1 MRNFAYHRPDTI
13 AAAVD
18 AARAEGAQI
27 LAGGTTMVDLMK
39 IGVFNPD
46 ALIDI
51 TGLSELEGVEIG
63 PERIRF
69 GALARMAEVGDNG
82 QLRDAAPVLT
92 ESLWKAASPQLRHAA
107 RLGGNIL
114 QQTRCPYFRDTAY
127 SECNKRN
134 PRSGCA
140 ALSGGETNLHAILGG
155 SEACVAMYPGDWA
168 QALIAFDAEVRT
180 QGPGGTRTIPFADLH
195 LLPGDT
201 PEIET
206 ILKRGEIVTSI
217 LVPVIPALRNS
228 HYLKARDRE
237 SYAFASASAA
247 VGIEMD
253 GENVRDVRIAV
264 GGVASVPWR
273 AREAEDSLKGG
284 PMTEE
289 TAREA
294 GRIAFAD
301 AQSLEG
307 SEYKIKLGA
316 DVVAGAL
323 MTTKSRTIGGE

>member
-13 AAAVD
+13 AAAID
-18 AARAEGAQI
+18 AARAEGAQV

-39 IGVFNPD
+39 IGVFEPD

-51 TGLSELEGVEIG
+51 TALSELEGFEVG
-63 PERIRF
+63 SDRIRF
-69 GALARMAEVGDNG
+69 GALARMAEVGDDTK
-82 QLRDAAPVLT
+82 LSDAAPVLT
-92 ESLWKAASPQLRHAA
+92 EALWKAASPQLRHAA

-127 SECNKRN
+127 SQCNKRN
-134 PRSGCA
+134 PGSGCA
-140 ALSGGETNLHAILGG
+140 ALDGGETNLHAILGG
-155 SEACVAMYPGDWA
+155 SDACVAMYPGDWA
-168 QALIAFDAEVRT
+168 QALVAFDAEVKT
-180 QGPGGTRTIPFADLH
+180 QGPGGSRTIPFADLH
-195 LLPGDT
+195 VLPGDT

-206 ILKRGEIVTSI
+206 ILKRGELVTGIS
-217 LVPVIPALRNS
+217 VPVIPALKAS

-247 VGIEMD
+247 VGVEME
-253 GENVRDVRIAV
+253 GENVRDARIAI

-273 AREAEDSLKGG
+273 AREAEEFLKDG
-284 PMTEE
+284 PLTEE

-301 AQSLEG
+301 ARPLKG

-323 MTTKSRTIGGE
+323 MTAKSRTTGGE